1 MIAIAKMQKI
11 QVMLA
16 TWTGALSETG
26 FFSTSYWRLG
36 IREHNA
42 IIRDL
47 SSLYQMPMFDFSS
60 VMPDDNALWYD
71 DIHVNSDGAKLKA
84 QLFAEFIHKNKLIE
98 NDQ

>member
-1 MIAIAKMQKI
+1 
-11 QVMLA
+11 
-16 TWTGALSETG
+16 
-26 FFSTSYWRLG
+26 
-36 IREHNA
+36 
-42 IIRDL
+42 
-47 SSLYQMPMFDFSS
+47 MPMFDFSS